1 VVKRIA
7 AFLNVFL
14 SVFTVSCFSQDH
26 KATIPNP
33 LPQELVRRIESEVRA
48 RYNVPA
54 QIEIAISAP
63 DASEV
68 TGYDHI
74 AVTFTGG
81 GRATKHDFLLST
93 DRKTLAHLEKFDVSQ
108 DFMSKIDVQGRPVRG
123 NAAAKVTII
132 NFDDFQC
139 PFCSRMHATL
149 FPDLLQKYG
158 SLVKII
164 YKDYPLVEIHPWAL
178 HAAVA
183 ANCLAAQNN
192 DAYWEFADYVHEKQ
206 RQVSG
211 QNLAEATTNLDRI
224 AADMAGKRHLDT
236 QKLNGCVTAN
246 DETAVRASM
255 AEADKLGVDS
265 TPTMFI
271 NGEKISGAVPPDA
284 MRAILDRALVAA
296 GEKPPPADKASSG
309 AEGAKK

>member
-1 VVKRIA
+1 VKKIA
-7 AFLNVFL
+7 AFLNAFL
-14 SVFTVSCFSQDH
+14 IVSTASCFSQDH
-26 KATIPNP
+26 HAAAAIPLSP
-33 LPQELVRRIESEVRA
+33 EIARRIQTEVRS
-48 RYNVPA
+48 RYSVPS
-54 QIEIAISAP
+54 QIEISVAGP

-68 TGYDHI
+68 PGYDHI
-74 AVTFTGG
+74 TVAFTGG
-81 GRATKHDFLLST
+81 GRVTKHDFLISA

-108 DFMSKIDVQGRPVRG
+108 DLMSKIDVQGRPLRG
-123 NAAAKVTII
+123 NAAAKVTIV

-149 FPDLLQKYG
+149 FPDLLLKYG

-183 ANCLAAQNN
+183 ANCLAAQDNG
-192 DAYWEFADYVHEKQ
+192 AYWEFADYVHEKQ

-211 QNLAEATTNLDRI
+211 QNPAEATANLNRI
-224 AADMAGKRHLDT
+224 ATDVAGRRHLDS
-236 QKLNGCVTAN
+236 QKINACVTAN
-246 DETAVRASM
+246 DEASVRASM

-271 NGEKISGAVPPDA
+271 NGEKVSGAIPPDA

-296 GEKPPPADKASSG
+296 GEKPPPADKPAPSV
-309 AEGAKK
+309 EGARE